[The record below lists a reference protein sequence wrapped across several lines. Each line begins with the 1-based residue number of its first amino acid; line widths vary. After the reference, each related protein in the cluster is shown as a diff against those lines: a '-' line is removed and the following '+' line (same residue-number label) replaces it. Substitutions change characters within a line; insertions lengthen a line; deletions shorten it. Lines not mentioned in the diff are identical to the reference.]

1 MNNIILPKKN
11 SIIIDFETLS
21 KDPKTCAVVSCAV
34 LEFDESKFIS
44 DTPYT
49 FESLFFHTGFIK
61 FDVADQVKNYGRKI
75 TKETLDW
82 WNNQGEDAKKMIQPS
97 KMDQPI
103 TEFFKFLKN
112 NCNIGSFHCVYVRGV
127 AFDSIIV
134 DELCKIC
141 SIQTPF
147 HWGKYRDTRSFI
159 TGLSYGMNIEH
170 NFMIDELKSIIS
182 LHDPRHDVILDVL
195 RMQFLIR
202 GMFIQN

>member
-1 MNNIILPKKN
+1 MSDIILPKKN

-82 WNNQGEDAKKMIQPS
+82 WNNQGEDAKKMIHPS

-103 TEFFKFLKN
+103 TNFVDFIVN
-112 NCNIGSFHCVYVRGV
+112 NCNTNSFNRVYVRGV
-127 AFDSIIV
+127 AFDSIILE
-134 DELCKIC
+134 ELYKLCNSPI
-141 SIQTPF
+141 PF
-147 HWGKYRDTRSFI
+147 HWSKYRDTRSFI
-159 TGLSYGMNIEH
+159 DGLTYGTEIVN
-170 NFMIDELKSIIS
+170 NFMLDDLKTTI